1 MLRLLLVAPLA
12 LAALPAVAKD
22 RAHAPH
28 DVSAAIAK
36 GCRVQ
41 QVHTPAGKMVH
52 NATIIS
58 CPSDTDVAAEA
69 KKDKKTAL

>member
-1 MLRLLLVAPLA
+1 MLRLLLIAPLA
-12 LAALPAVAKD
+12 LVALPAVAKD

-28 DVSAAIAK
+28 DVAAAIAK

-58 CPSDTDVAAEA
+58 CPTGTDVAADQ
-69 KKDKKTAL
+69 KDKKAAL